1 MKKIKIDFGKIDSIT
16 FAWYLL
22 LVFILVAFLIN
33 IFAATLE
40 HKTELAI
47 LDNPQVIREI
57 YAGMNENGKKVYY
70 IVYLDKDTYRSIQ
83 VSEDTY
89 FKLMEKEK

>member
-1 MKKIKIDFGKIDSIT
+1 MKKTKIDFSKIDSIT
-16 FAWYLL
+16 FAWHLL

-57 YAGMNENGKKVYY
+57 YAGMNESGKKVYY
-70 IVYLDKDTYRSIQ
+70 IIYLDKDIYRSIQ

>member
-1 MKKIKIDFGKIDSIT
+1 MKKIKIDFSKIDSIT

-22 LVFILVAFLIN
+22 LVFILVAFLIT
-33 IFAATLE
+33 IFATTLE

-57 YAGMNENGKKVYY
+57 YAGMNESGKKVYY